1 MAMASSGNGGG
12 GEDEVKQLEAELSK
26 TLKQGERI
34 LAPTRR
40 PDGTL
45 RKPIRIRA
53 GYVPQD
59 EVAIYQS
66 KGALCVNV
74 DDGGDGSGRRRCN
87 RCRMCRQ
94 VTIRFWIQNLRPN
107 LLRGTK
113 GRRRSGYRWKNGY
126 PDMLIMRGQD
136 LSCAALDKG
145 KNSDRN
151 ETSDEDA
158 SQGLESVEPVVSQL
172 NDLAISANSAVVAP
186 PSNSTQCST
195 PSDPVPDVDKKIRAL
210 KKKFVWDS
218 CYLLMSH
225 LGPKTSPRLIKGLG
239 KAQDTFSQA
248 HLKLLGTHLLT
259 SFRLG
264 KIRLAEAQQQKTVEQ
279 DMKPEQLEKMA
290 KLEGWRKE
298 LKLLEDRKAELS

>member
-66 KGALCVNV
+66 KGALWKKEMQSLQDVPPGY
-74 DDGGDGSGRRRCN
+74 D
-87 RCRMCRQ
+87 Q
-94 VTIRFWIQNLRPN
+94 VLDSKPK
-107 LLRGTK
+107 TK
-113 GRRRSGYRWKNGY
+113 SAKRNERKKEKR
-126 PDMLIMRGQD
+126 LQ
-136 LSCAALDKG
+136 AALDKG

-158 SQGLESVEPVVSQL
+158 SQGLESVEPMVSQL

-298 LKLLEDRKAELS
+298 LKLLEDTKAELS